1 MLITNILLGIIIF
14 LLVIIFGSI
23 ATIERR
29 VTLMEYG
36 KMSGLYS
43 KLMGK
48 GRKVKDEKDK
58 AKVD

>member
-29 VTLMEYG
+29 LTLIEYT
-36 KMSGLYS
+36 KMGGLFS
-43 KLMGK
+43 KLMGR
-48 GRKVKDEKDK
+48 GRKVKDDK
-58 AKVD
+58 AKVKVD